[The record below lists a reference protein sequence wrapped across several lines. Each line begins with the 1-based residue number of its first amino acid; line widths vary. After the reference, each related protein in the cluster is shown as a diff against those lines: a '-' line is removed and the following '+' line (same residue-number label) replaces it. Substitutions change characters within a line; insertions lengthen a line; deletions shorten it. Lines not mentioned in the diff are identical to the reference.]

1 MVAYVFIAVTRS
13 NNRYYDDDDSDKT
26 WLEIERFKTLEAR
39 WPKRWSQ
46 WSTGTLIDKNAN
58 IGLVCDDEC
67 DHL

>member
-13 NNRYYDDDDSDKT
+13 NNRYYDDD
-26 WLEIERFKTLEAR
+26 EIERFKTLEAR